1 MWKSFPT
8 TATLQRC
15 NKRGQRHACMNYAE
29 RTAVSTKSTL
39 QRSNKRGQEKS
50 EKVGQS
56 FVYRKRNVVPL
67 QRETKGDIKDLHDPY
82 KRSRA
87 VSYKGYGAYTMRR
100 PEY

>member
-39 QRSNKRGQEKS
+39 QRSNKRGKKKVKKS
-50 EKVGQS
+50 
-56 FVYRKRNVVPL
+56 
-67 QRETKGDIKDLHDPY
+67 
-82 KRSRA
+82 
-87 VSYKGYGAYTMRR
+87 GAIIRLPQKKCRTFAA
-100 PEY
+100 